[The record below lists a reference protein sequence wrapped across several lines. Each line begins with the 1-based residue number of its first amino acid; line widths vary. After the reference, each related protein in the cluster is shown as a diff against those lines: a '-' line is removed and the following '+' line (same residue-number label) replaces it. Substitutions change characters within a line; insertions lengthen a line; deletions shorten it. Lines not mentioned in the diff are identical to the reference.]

1 MKQDRHPIDFDT
13 AGSGEM
19 ALLALVL
26 GLEGPLLTTIMLK
39 QGASLVMALGI
50 LVLPVAIIA
59 PLVGVLWR
67 GWSSRW
73 PFEALREDAQVQ
85 TMQSLA
91 GFNRCVR
98 LATDCYGV
106 HATLNRPFRWLLG
119 EPFSIPWS
127 ELQWEA
133 QGAFAKFTDTRKGS
147 VGGRSLT
154 FPNWVH
160 EAAQHHSS

>member
-1 MKQDRHPIDFDT
+1 MKQDRHPTDFDT

-39 QGASLVMALGI
+39 QGASLLMALGV
-50 LVLPVAIIA
+50 LVLPVSIIL
-59 PLVGVLWR
+59 PLVWVLWR
-67 GWSSRW
+67 RWSSRW
-73 PFEALREDAQVQ
+73 SFESLQEDAQVQ

-91 GFNRCVR
+91 GFNHCVR

-127 ELQWEA
+127 EIQWEA
-133 QGAFAKFTDTRKGS
+133 QGAFGKFTNTRKAS
-147 VGGRSLT
+147 VGDRSLA

-160 EAAQHHSS
+160 EAAQYHSS

>member
-67 GWSSRW
+67 RWSSRW
-73 PFEALREDAQVQ
+73 PFEALQPHCAPHF
-85 TMQSLA
+85 LFGA
-91 GFNRCVR
+91 P
-98 LATDCYGV
+98 V
-106 HATLNRPFRWLLG
+106 HRF
-119 EPFSIPWS
+119 
-127 ELQWEA
+127 
-133 QGAFAKFTDTRKGS
+133 K
-147 VGGRSLT
+147 
-154 FPNWVH
+154 
-160 EAAQHHSS
+160 

>member
-1 MKQDRHPIDFDT
+1 M
-13 AGSGEM
+13 
-19 ALLALVL
+19 
-26 GLEGPLLTTIMLK
+26 
-39 QGASLVMALGI
+39 
-50 LVLPVAIIA
+50 
-59 PLVGVLWR
+59 
-67 GWSSRW
+67 
-73 PFEALREDAQVQ
+73 Q

-133 QGAFAKFTDTRKGS
+133 QGPFAKFTDTRKGF

-154 FPNWVH
+154 FPNWVY